1 MQAPADLPGW
11 KAVGSVLALAVLGTA
26 FAQLILFRALRLHGS
41 ARLSLVT
48 YLMPPIA
55 LVYGALLLDEPITA
69 AAIAGLALI
78 LGGVAVGSGVV
89 RLPWRAPETEPVAP
103 RP

>member
-1 MQAPADLPGW
+1 MSPVPPDRRDL
-11 KAVGSVLALAVLGTA
+11 ANESMFEYGSRAG
-26 FAQLILFRALRLHGS
+26 IFRMLRLFGA

-69 AAIAGLALI
+69 GAVAGLALI
-78 LGGVAVGSGVV
+78 LGGVAVGSGAVRMPRREPATVV
-89 RLPWRAPETEPVAP
+89 S